1 MAAEIWLVCCG
12 EALGAGVS
20 DESEA
25 TLALW
30 RAAATAVQT
39 DPEAAL
45 RPRQPPPCTS
55 FHLSVK
61 RWKRFQ
67 IQEAARRSIPRRS
80 ALSGSSSD
88 SLIAP
93 SLHHHRHLLPSPT
106 SSFLCFTPLMNSAA
120 HFKEAA
126 VIKAQRD
133 SQDHSNLYTL
143 ERLNKRV
150 SVICCPCIGG
160 FSLDVFFLFIYLFFF
175 WDSYL

>member
-1 MAAEIWLVCCG
+1 M
-12 EALGAGVS
+12 
-20 DESEA
+20 
-25 TLALW
+25 
-30 RAAATAVQT
+30 
-39 DPEAAL
+39 
-45 RPRQPPPCTS
+45 
-55 FHLSVK
+55 
-61 RWKRFQ
+61 
-67 IQEAARRSIPRRS
+67 
-80 ALSGSSSD
+80 SGSCSD

-160 FSLDVFFLFIYLFFF
+160 FSLDVFYLFIYFFTYF
-175 WDSYL
+175 SSGILTSNRRRQLERERISCLCREYANVRRWSL